1 MGFAIADAA
10 SEAGAD
16 VTLITGPSS
25 LTAKTDLKF
34 IKIESTEE
42 MFKAVNREFKNC
54 HYLIM
59 AAAPS
64 DFKPVD
70 VAGQKIKKNK
80 KEKLNIELKP
90 TIDILSSIKKIK
102 KKSQKVIGF
111 ALETENGRK
120 NAKDKLKS
128 KALDLIVLNCLDGAG
143 PFESD
148 SNKVELIDK
157 RGQVEKLSKMNKTEL
172 ARLLIEKIA
181 RLK

>member
-120 NAKDKLKS
+120 NAKDKL
-128 KALDLIVLNCLDGAG
+128 VLFCLDGAG

-148 SNKVELIDK
+148 SNTVELIDK